1 MKIIGVTGGI
11 GSGKTTI
18 INYIKNQ
25 GYPVFIADDAGKIVM
40 ENPQV
45 IEKVNHLFNKDV
57 LLPNGLLDRKKI
69 AAIVFSNSE
78 YLQQLNEIIHPEVG
92 KLFREF
98 IEQNHSSALVFK
110 ESAILFESG
119 AYLECDATIVI
130 TASIEDRIARV
141 MKRDHISKD
150 QVLSRI
156 NKQLADD
163 EKIKLASYVVE
174 NSNLIDAYKQI
185 DDILQKI
192 LNH

>member
-45 IEKVNHLFNKDV
+45 IEKVNDLFNKEV

-98 IEQNHSSALVFK
+98 IEQNHSSGLVFK